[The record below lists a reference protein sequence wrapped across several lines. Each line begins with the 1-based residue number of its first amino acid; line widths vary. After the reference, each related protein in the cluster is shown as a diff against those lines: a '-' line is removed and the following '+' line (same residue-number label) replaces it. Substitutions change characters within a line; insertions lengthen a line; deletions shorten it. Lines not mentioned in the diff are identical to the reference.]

1 MLLSISLS
9 AHGYTV
15 SGIICDSK
23 TGEKLPGVGVF
34 GGSSGVVS
42 NSYGFY
48 TATIKER
55 KATLNYSCVGFEKKV
70 IDVDL
75 HADTVI
81 NIMLSPL
88 NISLKELIVN
98 GDMNKNY
105 MMQMVRE
112 VNSTEVRPDEI

>member
-1 MLLSISLS
+1 MLMLSIPFL

-23 TGEKLPGVGVF
+23 TGEKLPGVGLF
-34 GGSSGVVS
+34 WGNSGVVS

-48 TATIKER
+48 TASIKER
-55 KATLNYSCVGFEKKV
+55 KVTLNYTCVGFEKKV

-88 NISLKELIVN
+88 NISLK
-98 GDMNKNY
+98 
-105 MMQMVRE
+105 
-112 VNSTEVRPDEI
+112 